1 MTDYHILRK
10 LEDTFH
16 RSDSEDIAGELDL
29 LQGQCQEIIN
39 KEIVRVA
46 SAECSE
52 KILVHRC
59 EFSKLQF
66 PKSQCKRS
74 QSKIPVRYC
83 YSVSHLLYAS
93 YVDDM
98 EMILNLNKYCYSI
111 ISFCVYFIDCHN
123 SVLNVMV
130 KPLRGV

>member
-46 SAECSE
+46 ESSE

-83 YSVSHLLYAS
+83 YSHLLYAS
-93 YVDDM
+93 SVDDM
-98 EMILNLNKYCYSI
+98 
-111 ISFCVYFIDCHN
+111 
-123 SVLNVMV
+123 
-130 KPLRGV
+130 